1 MKALLS
7 TMLSISLLPAG
18 IGVAAQ
24 QVPTT
29 PAQSATPAPPVPTGT
44 PVVPPADGPVPIQ
57 SPTAPLTTAVPQ
69 STTDPSTDKLV
80 PASAFSSPQV
90 QPSAA
95 NVSPSTYVIGPD
107 DSIAITVW
115 REPTLSGT
123 VPVRPDG
130 MISLALVGDIM
141 AAGRT
146 PAQLGADITARLK
159 KFLTDPTV
167 AVTVLGVNSKRVFI
181 TGEIMHIGP
190 IPLTMS
196 MNPLQAISVAG
207 GPTPYAK
214 QTKVYILRGE
224 QGKQKKIPF
233 NYKKAVKDGDL
244 QGVTL
249 LPGDTIV
256 LP

>member
-7 TMLSISLLPAG
+7 SMLSISLLAAG
-18 IGVAAQ
+18 IGMAAQ
-24 QVPTT
+24 QVPAT
-29 PAQSATPAPPVPTGT
+29 PAQSAVPAPPQAGAPAPIGT
-44 PVVPPADGPVPIQ
+44 ATP
-57 SPTAPLTTAVPQ
+57 
-69 STTDPSTDKLV
+69 PSTETLV
-80 PASAFSSPQV
+80 PASAFSSQQV

-95 NVSPSTYVIGPD
+95 NITPSTYVIGPD
-107 DSIAITVW
+107 DSIGITVW
-115 REPTLSGT
+115 REPTLSGA

-167 AVTVLGVNSKRVFI
+167 AVTVLAVNSKHVFLV
-181 TGEIMHIGP
+181 GEVVRIGP
-190 IPLTMS
+190 IPLTS
-196 MNPLQAISVAG
+196 NMNPLQAISAAG
-207 GPTPYAK
+207 GPTQYAK
-214 QTKVYILRGE
+214 QSHVYILRGE

-233 NYKKAVKDGDL
+233 NYKKAIRDGDL

-256 LP
+256 VP

>member
-7 TMLSISLLPAG
+7 TMLSISLFPAC
-18 IGVAAQ
+18 IGVTAQ

-29 PAQSATPAPPVPTGT
+29 PAQSATPAPPVQNGT
-44 PVVPPADGPVPIQ
+44 PVAPPADVTAPIQ
-57 SPTAPLTTAVPQ
+57 STAAPQ
-69 STTDPSTDKLV
+69 SAADPSTEKLV
-80 PASAFSSPQV
+80 PGSAFVPPQV
-90 QPSAA
+90 QPPAA
-95 NVSPSTYVIGPD
+95 NVSPTTYVIGPD
-107 DSIAITVW
+107 DSIGVTVW

-123 VPVRPDG
+123 IPVRPDG
-130 MISLALVGDIM
+130 MISLALVGDIL

-146 PAQLGADITARLK
+146 PAQLAADITARLK

-167 AVTVLGVNSKRVFI
+167 AVTVLGVNSKRVFLV
-181 TGEIMHIGP
+181 GEVMHIGP
-190 IPLTMS
+190 IPLAMS
-196 MNPLQAISVAG
+196 MNPLQAIAAAG
-207 GPTPYAK
+207 GPTPYAH

-233 NYKKAVKDGDL
+233 NYKKALREGDL

-256 LP
+256 IP

>member
-1 MKALLS
+1 MFAS
-7 TMLSISLLPAG
+7 MLSISLLPAA
-18 IGVAAQ
+18 IGMAAQ

-29 PAQSATPAPPVPTGT
+29 PAQNATPTPPIQNATPAPPVQNAT
-44 PVVPPADGPVPIQ
+44 PAPPQADALTPIQ
-57 SPTAPLTTAVPQ
+57 AVSP
-69 STTDPSTDKLV
+69 PSTEKAV
-80 PASAFSSPQV
+80 PASAFLQV

-95 NVSPSTYVIGPD
+95 NVTPSTYVIGPD
-107 DSIAITVW
+107 DSIGITVW
-115 REPTLSGT
+115 REPTLSGS

-130 MISLALVGDIM
+130 MISLALAGDIM

-146 PAQLGADITARLK
+146 PTQLGADIAARLK

-167 AVTVLGVNSKRVFI
+167 AVTVLAVNSKHIFLV
-181 TGEIMHIGP
+181 GEVMHIGP
-190 IPLTMS
+190 IPLTS
-196 MNPLQAISVAG
+196 NMNPLQAISAAG

-214 QTKVYILRGE
+214 QSHIYILRGE

-233 NYKKAVKDGDL
+233 NYKKAIRDGDL

>member
-1 MKALLS
+1 MKAFLS
-7 TMLSISLLPAG
+7 TILSISLLPVC

-24 QVPTT
+24 QVPAA
-29 PAQSATPAPPVPTGT
+29 PAQGATPAPPQANAPAPSQAAT
-44 PVVPPADGPVPIQ
+44 P
-57 SPTAPLTTAVPQ
+57 
-69 STTDPSTDKLV
+69 PSTEEAL
-80 PASAFSSPQV
+80 PASGVLPSQV

-95 NVSPSTYVIGPD
+95 NITPSTYVIGPD
-107 DSIAITVW
+107 DNIRITVW
-115 REPTLSGT
+115 REPTLSGA

-146 PAQLGADITARLK
+146 PTQLSADITSRLK

-167 AVTVLGVNSKRVFI
+167 AVTVLAVNSKRVFVI
-181 TGEIMHIGP
+181 GEVAHIGP
-190 IPLTMS
+190 IPLTSS
-196 MNPLQAISVAG
+196 MNPLQAISAAG

-214 QTKVYILRGE
+214 QSHIYILRGE

-233 NYKKAVKDGDL
+233 NYKKAIKDGDL

-249 LPGDTIV
+249 LPGVSIV
-256 LP
+256 VP